1 MINRLAI
8 EERVR
13 EWGLR
18 EDVVE
23 KDYVLGWV
31 LWGIGTHPSLSIKW
45 AFKGGT
51 CLKKCYLET
60 YRFSEDLDFT
70 VLPGGPVLQADL
82 DPIFRE
88 LLQNVADQSGINF
101 SSRQPPFKTHPSG
114 NYTEGR
120 IYYQGPRNTPQVACI
135 RLDLSASEQIA
146 RPTVLRPIAHTFPDE
161 LPAPGVVRC
170 YSFDEVFAEKLRAMG
185 ERSRPRDLYDIINLF
200 RRPDLRSQPQIIRTV
215 LKEKCKSKGVPIPT
229 VAAIMREDI
238 RAQTEDEW
246 SNMLAHQLLVLPPF
260 EHFWNEL
267 PDLFN
272 WLGGTAPISA
282 LQAIP
287 RTDDEATAEQWS
299 PPATIWTWGVGVP
312 LESIRFAAANH
323 LCIALGYGGTQRIIE
338 PYSLRRTREGKLIL
352 YAIKVETRELRS
364 YRVDRIKTV
373 EVTKQ
378 PFKPVFLVEFSSTG
392 PIAVPATTYR
402 SMSYQYENR
411 EGSGIY
417 IVECSCCGKR
427 FRRTTHDTSLNPHK
441 DNHGEPCSGRD
452 GYLIDTQYQ

>member
-1 MINRLAI
+1 MINRPAI

-31 LWGIGTHPSLSIKW
+31 LWGIGTHPLLSIKW

-70 VLPGGPVLQADL
+70 VLPGGPILQADL

-88 LLQNVADQSGINF
+88 LLQNVADQSGLNF
-101 SSRQPPFKTHPSG
+101 RSRQPLFKTHPSG

-120 IYYQGPRNTPQVACI
+120 IYYQGSRNAPQVACI
-135 RLDLSASEQIA
+135 RLDLSASEHIV

-161 LPAPGVVRC
+161 LPAPGIVRC
-170 YSFDEVFAEKLRAMG
+170 YCFDEVFAEKLRAMG

-215 LKEKCKSKGVPIPT
+215 LEEKCISKGVPVPT
-229 VAAIMREDI
+229 AGTIMRDDT
-238 RAQTEDEW
+238 RAQTEDDW
-246 SNMLAHQLLVLPPF
+246 SNMLAHQLPVLPPF

-272 WLGGTAPISA
+272 WIEGMAPSSA
-282 LQAIP
+282 LPAIP

-299 PPATIWTWGVGVP
+299 PPSSIWTWRAGVP

-323 LCIALGYGGTQRIIE
+323 LCIALGYDGAQRIIE
-338 PYSLRRTREGKLIL
+338 PYSLRRTHDGKLIL
-352 YAIKVETRELRS
+352 YAIKIETRELRA
-364 YRVDRIKTV
+364 YRVDRIESIK
-373 EVTKQ
+373 VTKQ
-378 PFKPVFLVEFSSTG
+378 PFKPEFLVEFSNAG
-392 PIAVPATTYR
+392 LIAAPA
-402 SMSYQYENR
+402 Q
-411 EGSGIY
+411 
-417 IVECSCCGKR
+417 
-427 FRRTTHDTSLNPHK
+427 
-441 DNHGEPCSGRD
+441 
-452 GYLIDTQYQ
+452 